1 MIWGGESTEWTYPAL
16 PVLALLFNLQYGNN
30 SPDTMKNR
38 LSILILLAILQCYS
52 MTLALAS
59 EGEKI
64 DITQIS
70 LEQLLET
77 EFIPASR
84 IARQISDA
92 PSAVS
97 IITAQDIHDFG
108 YRSLSDILKSM
119 RGLYVTSGLNY
130 EYLGGRGF
138 GAPGDYAGRI
148 MLVIDGYV
156 TNDNVY
162 NQIFLGE
169 DALINVD
176 MIDRVEYIPGPGS
189 TTYGNSA
196 FLGVINI
203 RTKRGRDLDSAQLA
217 ADFGDNNARR
227 ARLSYGKLFD
237 NGAEILLSV
246 SKYKD
251 DGLSVTFLEL
261 DDWEPYSGAPYT
273 NQAISPV
280 KKTTSE
286 RLFFKGSVD
295 NWTLELA
302 TGQREL
308 DDSAFMTFFEP
319 GALTSRNYASDKSS
333 FLKLNHDSD
342 LYEDLKL
349 STQLYFGQ
357 YDYRSDN
364 KSLEY
369 RENQAS
375 QGEWRGASFTF
386 IGSWFEQHKFLFGI
400 EYRDDYQQSFSSDIS
415 DPEYDYFF
423 DEQNDYHTTTSS
435 VFVQDEYRV
444 TDKLTLVPGLRY
456 DYNSKYDST
465 LSNSIFA
472 APLSSKNDLEN
483 SLSPRIAAIYQPL
496 PASILKLS
504 YGRAFRNINPWEDI
518 HFIDI
523 PPPSKQES
531 ISTLE
536 LVWQQQISAKTRVTT
551 SLYHN
556 KITDAISPFYKE
568 LDTLGQEIGVEHV
581 SSDGFR
587 LNASLVLQI
596 TEDNFGQQLFNS
608 PNWLAKWNMA
618 QPIFQNKAMLGFEI
632 QATGHRLD
640 IERNDVSSDT
650 VVNLTLSSNQVLPET
665 DIRFSIRN
673 MFNTQREDVL
683 IHPVLTTLPL
693 EGRNFWLQLE
703 YNFR

>member
-1 MIWGGESTEWTYPAL
+1 MT
-16 PVLALLFNLQYGNN
+16 
-30 SPDTMKNR
+30 NR
-38 LSILILLAILQCYS
+38 LSILLILALLQCHS
-52 MTLALAS
+52 MALALAS
-59 EGEKI
+59 EDEKI

-97 IITAQDIHDFG
+97 IVTAKDIHDFG

-119 RGLYVTSGLNY
+119 RGLYVTSSPNF

-156 TNDNVY
+156 TNENVY
-162 NQIFLGE
+162 NQVFLGE

-203 RTKRGRDLDSAQLA
+203 RTKRGRDFDSVQLA
-217 ADFGDNNARR
+217 VDAGDNNSRR
-227 ARLSYGKLFD
+227 ARLSYGKQFD
-237 NGAEILLSV
+237 NGAEILLSA
-246 SKYKD
+246 SKYED
-251 DGLSVTFLEL
+251 DGFSVKFPEL
-261 DDWEPYSGAPYT
+261 DDWEPYSGDPYT

-286 RLFFKGSVD
+286 RLFFKGSID

-308 DDSAFMTFFEP
+308 DDTAFMTFFEP
-319 GALTSRNYASDKSS
+319 GALTSRNYASDKNS
-333 FLKLNHDSD
+333 FLKLNHDSELD
-342 LYEDLKL
+342 EDLKL

-357 YDYRSDN
+357 YDYGSDDH
-364 KSLEY
+364 SFDGYQET
-369 RENQAS
+369 QAS
-375 QGEWRGASFTF
+375 QGEWRGVSFTF
-386 IGSWFEQHKFLFGI
+386 IGSWFEQHKVLFGI
-400 EYRDDYQQSFSSDIS
+400 EYRDDYQQSYSSDLS
-415 DPEYDYFF
+415 DPAFGDFF
-423 DEQNDYHTTTSS
+423 NQQNDYHTTTTS
-435 VFVQDEYRV
+435 VFVQDEYRL

-456 DYNSKYDST
+456 DYITNYGST
-465 LSNSIFA
+465 LSNSIFS
-472 APLSSKNDLEN
+472 APFSSETDLDN
-483 SLSPRIAAIYQPL
+483 SLSPRIAAIYQPW
-496 PASILKLS
+496 PASIFKLS

-518 HFIDI
+518 KYIFSA
-523 PPPSKQES
+523 PPSKKEA

-536 LVWQQQISAKTRVTT
+536 LVWQQQISSKTRSTV
-551 SLYHN
+551 SLYRN
-556 KITDAISPFYKE
+556 KITDAISPIYYD
-568 LDTLGQEIGVEHV
+568 LDTLGQEIGIEHV
-581 SSDGFR
+581 SRDGFR
-587 LNASLVLQI
+587 LNASLAHQV
-596 TEDNFGQQLFNS
+596 TEDNFGQWLYNS
-608 PNWLAKWNMA
+608 PHWLAKLNMA
-618 QPIFQNKAMLGFEI
+618 QPLFQNKATLGFEL
-632 QATGHRLD
+632 QTTGDRLD

-650 VVNLTLSSNQVLPET
+650 VANLTLSSNQVLPNT

-673 MFNTQREDVL
+673 LFDTQREDVL
-683 IHPVLTTLPL
+683 KHDVLTALPL

>member
-1 MIWGGESTEWTYPAL
+1 MI
-16 PVLALLFNLQYGNN
+16 
-30 SPDTMKNR
+30 NR
-38 LSILILLAILQCYS
+38 LSILLILALLQCHS

-59 EGEKI
+59 DDEKI

-97 IITAQDIHDFG
+97 IVTAQDIHDFG

-119 RGLYVTSGLNY
+119 RGLYVTSSPNF

-156 TNDNVY
+156 TNENIY
-162 NQIFLGE
+162 NQVFLGE

-203 RTKRGRDLDSAQLA
+203 RTKRGRDLDSVQLA
-217 ADFGDNNARR
+217 ADLGDNNSRR
-227 ARLSYGKLFD
+227 ARLSYGKQFD
-237 NGAEILLSV
+237 NGAEFLLSA
-246 SKYKD
+246 SKYDD
-251 DGLSVTFLEL
+251 DGLSIKFPEL
-261 DDWEPYSGAPYT
+261 DDWEPYSGDPYT
-273 NQAISPV
+273 NQAISPI
-280 KKTTSE
+280 KKTTTE

-302 TGQREL
+302 TGQRDLEETAFM
-308 DDSAFMTFFEP
+308 SAFEP
-319 GALTSRNYASDKSS
+319 ADFASRNYTSDKNS
-333 FLKLNHDSD
+333 FLKLNHDSE

-357 YDYRSDN
+357 YDYGSDDH
-364 KSLEY
+364 SFDGY
-369 RENQAS
+369 RETQAS
-375 QGEWRGASFTF
+375 QGKWRGVSLTF
-386 IGSWFEQHKFLFGI
+386 IGSWFEQHKVLFGI
-400 EYRDDYQQSFSSDIS
+400 EYRDDYQQSYSSDTS
-415 DPEYDYFF
+415 DPAYYYFYN
-423 DEQNDYHTTTSS
+423 EQNDYHTTTTS
-435 VFVQDEYRV
+435 VFIQDEYRA

-456 DYNSKYDST
+456 DYITNFDST
-465 LSNSIFA
+465 LSSNIFSD
-472 APLSSKNDLEN
+472 PFSSETDLDN
-483 SLSPRIAAIYQPL
+483 SLSPRIAAIYQPW
-496 PASILKLS
+496 PASIFKLS

-518 HFIDI
+518 QYIYST
-523 PPPSKQES
+523 PPSNKEA

-536 LVWQQQISAKTRVTT
+536 LVWQQQISSKTRLTA
-551 SLYHN
+551 SLYRN
-556 KITDAISPFYKE
+556 KITDAISPIYYD
-568 LDTLGQEIGVEHV
+568 LDTLGQEIGIEHV
-581 SSDGFR
+581 SRDGFR
-587 LNASLVLQI
+587 LNASLAHQV
-596 TEDNFGQQLFNS
+596 TEDNFGEQLYNS
-608 PNWLAKWNMA
+608 PNWLAKLNIA
-618 QPIFQNKAMLGFEI
+618 QPLFQNKALLGFEL
-632 QATGHRLD
+632 QTTGDRLD
-640 IERNDVSSDT
+640 IEMNDVGSDT
-650 VVNLTLSSNQVLPET
+650 VANLTLSSNQVLPNT

-673 MFNTQREDVL
+673 LFDTQRKDVL
-683 IHPVLTTLPL
+683 QHPVLTALPL

>member
-1 MIWGGESTEWTYPAL
+1 MT
-16 PVLALLFNLQYGNN
+16 
-30 SPDTMKNR
+30 NR
-38 LSILILLAILQCYS
+38 LSILLILALLQCHS
-52 MTLALAS
+52 MALALAS
-59 EGEKI
+59 EDEKI

-97 IITAQDIHDFG
+97 IVTAKDIHDFG

-119 RGLYVTSGLNY
+119 RGLYVTSSPNF

-156 TNDNVY
+156 TNENVY
-162 NQIFLGE
+162 NQVFLGE

-203 RTKRGRDLDSAQLA
+203 RTKRGRDFDSVQLA
-217 ADFGDNNARR
+217 VDAGDNNSRR
-227 ARLSYGKLFD
+227 ARLSYGKQFD
-237 NGAEILLSV
+237 NGAEILLSA
-246 SKYKD
+246 SKYED
-251 DGLSVTFLEL
+251 DGFSVKFPEL
-261 DDWEPYSGAPYT
+261 DDWEPYSGDPYT

-286 RLFFKGSVD
+286 RLFFKGSID

-308 DDSAFMTFFEP
+308 DDTAFMTFFEP
-319 GALTSRNYASDKSS
+319 GALTSRNYASDKNS
-333 FLKLNHDSD
+333 FLKLNHDSELD
-342 LYEDLKL
+342 EDLKL

-375 QGEWRGASFTF
+375 QGEWRGVSFTF

-423 DEQNDYHTTTSS
+423 DEQNDYHTTTTS

-456 DYNSKYDST
+456 DYNTKYDST
-465 LSNSIFA
+465 LRNSIFA

-483 SLSPRIAAIYQPL
+483 SLSPRIAAIYQPW
-496 PASILKLS
+496 PASIFKLS

-518 HFIDI
+518 HYLYFD
-523 PPPSKQES
+523 PPSKQEA

-536 LVWQQQISAKTRVTT
+536 LVWQQQIRSKTRLTA
-551 SLYHN
+551 SLYRN
-556 KITDAISPFYKE
+556 KITDAIAPIYYE
-568 LDTLGQEIGVEHV
+568 LDTLGQEIGIEHV
-581 SSDGFR
+581 SRDGFR
-587 LNASLVLQI
+587 LNASLAHQV
-596 TEDNFGQQLFNS
+596 TEDDLGQWLYNS
-608 PNWLAKWNMA
+608 PHWLAKLNMA
-618 QPIFQNKAMLGFEI
+618 QPLFQNKAMLGFEL
-632 QATGHRLD
+632 QTTGDRLD
-640 IERNDVSSDT
+640 IEGNDVSSDT
-650 VVNLTLSSNQVLPET
+650 VANLTLSSNQVLPNT

-673 MFNTQREDVL
+673 LFDTQREDVQT
-683 IHPVLTTLPL
+683 HPVLTALPL

>member
-1 MIWGGESTEWTYPAL
+1 MI
-16 PVLALLFNLQYGNN
+16 
-30 SPDTMKNR
+30 NR
-38 LSILILLAILQCYS
+38 LSILLTLALVQCLS

-59 EGEKI
+59 DGEKI

-97 IITAQDIHDFG
+97 IVTAQDIHDFG

-138 GAPGDYAGRI
+138 GSPKDYAGRI

-156 TNDNVY
+156 SNENVY

-203 RTKRGRDLDSAQLA
+203 RTKRGQDFDSVQLA
-217 ADFGDNNARR
+217 ADVDDNNSRR
-227 ARLSYGKLFD
+227 ARLSYGKQFD

-251 DGLSVTFLEL
+251 DGLSVTFPEL
-261 DDWEPYSGAPYT
+261 DDWESFYGDPYT
-273 NQAISPV
+273 NQAISPI
-280 KKTTSE
+280 KKTSTE
-286 RLFFKGSVD
+286 RLFFKGSVN

-302 TGQREL
+302 TSQREQEET
-308 DDSAFMTFFEP
+308 AFMTSFEP
-319 GALTSRNYASDKSS
+319 ADFDSRNYTSDKNS
-333 FLKLNHDSD
+333 FLKLNHDSE

-357 YDYRSDN
+357 YDYGSDDQ
-364 KSLEY
+364 SFDGY
-369 RENQAS
+369 RETQAS
-375 QGEWRGASFTF
+375 QGKWRGVSLTF
-386 IGSWFEQHKFLFGI
+386 IGSWFEQHKVLFGI
-400 EYRDDYQQSFSSDIS
+400 EYRDDYQQSYSTDTS
-415 DPEYDYFF
+415 DPAYDYFYN
-423 DEQNDYHTTTSS
+423 EQNDYHTKTTS

-444 TDKLTLVPGLRY
+444 TDRLTLVPGLRY
-456 DYNSKYDST
+456 DYITNFDST
-465 LSNSIFA
+465 LSSNIFA
-472 APLSSKNDLEN
+472 EPFSSETDLEN
-483 SLSPRIAAIYQPL
+483 SLSPRMAAIYQPW
-496 PASILKLS
+496 PASTIKLS
-504 YGRAFRNINPWEDI
+504 YGKAFRNINPWEDI
-518 HFIDI
+518 QYIYSA
-523 PPPSKQES
+523 PPSNKEA

-536 LVWQQQISAKTRVTT
+536 LVWQQQISSKTRVTT
-551 SLYHN
+551 SLYRN
-556 KITDAISPFYKE
+556 KITDAISPIYYD
-568 LDTLGQEIGVEHV
+568 LDTIGQEIGIEHV

-587 LNASLVLQI
+587 LNASLAHQV
-596 TEDNFGQQLFNS
+596 TEDNFGEQLYNS
-608 PNWLAKWNMA
+608 PHWLAKLNMA

-632 QATGHRLD
+632 QATGDRLD
-640 IERNDVSSDT
+640 IENNDVSSDT
-650 VVNLTLSSNQVLPET
+650 VTNLTLSSNQVLPDT

-673 MFNTQREDVL
+673 MFDTQRKDVL
-683 IHPVLTTLPL
+683 KHDVLTALPL

>member
-1 MIWGGESTEWTYPAL
+1 MII
-16 PVLALLFNLQYGNN
+16 
-30 SPDTMKNR
+30 R
-38 LSILILLAILQCYS
+38 LSILLILALVQCYS

-119 RGLYVTSGLNY
+119 RGLYVTSGLYY

-138 GAPGDYAGRI
+138 GAPKDYAGRI
-148 MLVIDGYV
+148 MLIIDGYV
-156 TNDNVY
+156 TNENVY

-169 DALINVD
+169 EALINVD

-203 RTKRGRDLDSAQLA
+203 RTKRGRDLDSVQVA
-217 ADFGDNNARR
+217 AGVGDNNSRR
-227 ARLSYGKLFD
+227 ARLSFGKQFD

-246 SKYKD
+246 SKNED
-251 DGLSVTFLEL
+251 DGLSVKFPEL
-261 DDWEPYSGAPYT
+261 DDWESSYGDPYT
-273 NQAISPV
+273 NQAISPI
-280 KKTTSE
+280 KKTTTE

-302 TGQREL
+302 TGQRDL
-308 DDSAFMTFFEP
+308 DETAFMTAFEP
-319 GALTSRNYASDKSS
+319 ADFASRNYMSDKNS

-342 LYEDLKL
+342 LDEDLKL

-357 YDYRSDN
+357 YDYRSGDQ
-364 KSLEY
+364 SFDGY
-369 RENQAS
+369 RETQAS
-375 QGEWRGASFTF
+375 QGEWRGVSFTF
-386 IGSWFEQHKFLFGI
+386 IGSWFEQHKVLFGI
-400 EYRDDYQQSFSSDIS
+400 EYRDDYQQSYSSDSS
-415 DPEYDYFF
+415 DPVYDYFF
-423 DEQNDYHTTTSS
+423 NQQNDYHTTTTS
-435 VFVQDEYRV
+435 VFVQDEYRL

-456 DYNSKYDST
+456 DYNTNYDST
-465 LSNSIFA
+465 LSNSVFS
-472 APLSSKNDLEN
+472 APFSSETDLDN
-483 SLSPRIAAIYQPL
+483 SLSPRIAAIYQPW
-496 PASILKLS
+496 PASIFKLS

-518 HFIDI
+518 KYIFSA
-523 PPPSKQES
+523 PPSKKEA

-536 LVWQQQISAKTRVTT
+536 LVWQQQISSKTRSTL
-551 SLYHN
+551 SLYRN
-556 KITDAISPFYKE
+556 KITDAISPIYYD
-568 LDTLGQEIGVEHV
+568 LDTLGQEIGIEHV
-581 SSDGFR
+581 SRDGFR
-587 LNASLVLQI
+587 LNASLAHQV
-596 TEDNFGQQLFNS
+596 TEDNFGEQLYNS
-608 PNWLAKWNMA
+608 PHWLAKLNVA
-618 QPIFQNKAMLGFEI
+618 QPLFQNKAILGFEL
-632 QATGHRLD
+632 QTTGNRLD
-640 IERNDVSSDT
+640 IERNDVGSDT
-650 VVNLTLSSNQVLPET
+650 VANLTLSSRKVLPNT

-673 MFNTQREDVL
+673 LFDTQRKDVL
-683 IHPVLTTLPL
+683 KHDVLTALPL

-703 YNFR
+703 YDFR